1 MTRDDPGDDVPISV
15 DNIFG
20 NCQRNVIFAKSFQLI
35 LWQHNNL
42 EIVTTCTNHTIERGI
57 QSNCC
62 VLYSGEC
69 LGTRVVYLDQFKNL
83 LLLVNIEFN

>member
-20 NCQRNVIFAKSFQLI
+20 NCQRNVIFTKSFQLI

-42 EIVTTCTNHTIERGI
+42 EIVTACTII
-57 QSNCC
+57 Q
-62 VLYSGEC
+62 LKGESS
-69 LGTRVVYLDQFKNL
+69 LIAVFV
-83 LLLVNIEFN
+83 